1 MPTSLLMEKGSWLM
15 IEQTWKWLSYVLTA
29 LYVSWRMFMNQTNT
43 KLQQS
48 LLVPQLVVIILV
60 S

>member
-1 MPTSLLMEKGSWLM
+1 M
-15 IEQTWKWLSYVLTA
+15 IEQTWKWLSHVSTD
-29 LYVSWRMFMNQTNT
+29 LYVDQRMVMNQTNT